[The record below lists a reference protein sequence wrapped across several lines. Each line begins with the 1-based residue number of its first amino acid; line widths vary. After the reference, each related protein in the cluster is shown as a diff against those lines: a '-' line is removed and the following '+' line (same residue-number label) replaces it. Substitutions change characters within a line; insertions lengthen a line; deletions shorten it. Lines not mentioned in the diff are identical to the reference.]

1 MLSMAFSSQQGWEN
15 LNLWVPERQITKPN
29 VTNRTKSNR
38 MEVIL
43 PNTSLLLNSL
53 RQKKNDLMK

>member
-1 MLSMAFSSQQGWEN
+1 MSLMAFSSQQGWEN

-53 RQKKNDLMK
+53 RQKK